1 MRVTFLTIVIVV
13 NPSTRTPHGAYVRV
27 GGWVNV
33 IELTAAQRLS
43 NGLSC
48 LDPVVTSSFTKYA
61 SDSTKTRMTPKSM
74 VAFFKK
80 EQGETLTTAQAQ
92 SIIARYHRGM

>member
-1 MRVTFLTIVIVV
+1 
-13 NPSTRTPHGAYVRV
+13 
-27 GGWVNV
+27 
-33 IELTAAQRLS
+33 
-43 NGLSC
+43 
-48 LDPVVTSSFTKYA
+48 
-61 SDSTKTRMTPKSM
+61 MTPKSM